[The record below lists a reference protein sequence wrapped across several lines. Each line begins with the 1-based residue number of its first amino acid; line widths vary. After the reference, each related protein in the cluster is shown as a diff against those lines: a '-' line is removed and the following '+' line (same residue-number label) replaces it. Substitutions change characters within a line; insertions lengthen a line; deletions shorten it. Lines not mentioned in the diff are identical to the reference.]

1 MAYAD
6 WRRGDLG
13 GTKGEALLVFHYSQ
27 SSAPR
32 ARSVRADRPP
42 PWWVAYLV
50 KRRQARNVF
59 LASWDLTF
67 GNGHDLSQLARSGTP
82 A

>member
-1 MAYAD
+1 MAYICRLAP
-6 WRRGDLG
+6 WGSQRTQGH
-13 GTKGEALLVFHYSQ
+13 AQWFHYSQ
-27 SSAPR
+27 GAAPR

-59 LASWDLTF
+59 WLL
-67 GNGHDLSQLARSGTP
+67 GI
-82 A
+82 